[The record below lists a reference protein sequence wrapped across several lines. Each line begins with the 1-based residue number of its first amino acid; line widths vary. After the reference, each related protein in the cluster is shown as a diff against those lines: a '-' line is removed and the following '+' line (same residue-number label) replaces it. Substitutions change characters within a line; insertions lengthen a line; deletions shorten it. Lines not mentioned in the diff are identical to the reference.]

1 MPQVARLGPLLF
13 FIYSDDVS
21 MALNCNFS
29 LYADDTC
36 LVFQSKT
43 VKNIEKQFNQDFGNI
58 YNLFVDNKL
67 SIVNTKSSLS
77 FLLLNLR
84 SKSFRS

>member
-13 FIYSDDVS
+13 FIYIDDVS
-21 MALNCNFS
+21 MALNYNFS
-29 LYADDTC
+29 LYADGTC

-58 YNLFVDNKL
+58 CNLFVDNKL
-67 SIVNTKSSLS
+67 SIVNTISSPS